1 MKDKITVPS
10 GFREISPEELG
21 NAFKMIGKEW
31 MLICATDEKWGVS
44 GMTASWGC
52 FGVLW
57 NKPVCVCFIRPQR
70 HTCSLV
76 EESEYVTLNFFGDGH
91 RRELGYFGRA
101 SGRDT
106 DKAADMEMETA
117 GGERPYFTDAKTVLF
132 CRKLYADDLKK
143 DKFIDK
149 EMLSHYPL
157 DDFHRVYV
165 CEIECAAMREE

>member
-1 MKDKITVPS
+1 MKITVPS

-31 MLICATDEKWGVS
+31 MLICAPDEKWGVS

-70 HTCSLV
+70 HTYSLV

-106 DKAADMEMETA
+106 DKAADMEMGTA

-132 CRKLYADDLKK
+132 CRKLYVDDLKK

-165 CEIECAAMREE
+165 CEIECAAAREE